1 MPSLTRVSLP
11 NAFLC
16 RVHYQLNSV
25 SYWWEWG
32 LDIGELENHP
42 NIKNPVLNIHSLD
55 ELSTVTRSLVVVN
68 VAENVCNDTSVT
80 ELSFR
85 PFWNL
90 RVLQIGNGSFA
101 HVNEF
106 YLYAVHLLE
115 RVVIGRDCFT
125 IPDNSCCVRQ
135 GYFHLRFCER
145 LKEIRI
151 GCNSFSDYTVWEIG
165 DGERLEVIEI
175 GKLNERSDNFLWADL
190 RLESS
195 SNGVS
200 EE

>member
-1 MPSLTRVSLP
+1 M
-11 NAFLC
+11 
-16 RVHYQLNSV
+16 
-25 SYWWEWG
+25 
-32 LDIGELENHP
+32 
-42 NIKNPVLNIHSLD
+42 NIHSFD

-90 RVLQIGNGSFA
+90 RVLQIGNGSFT

-106 YLYAVHLLE
+106 DLYAVHLLE

-165 DGERLEVIEI
+165 DGERLEAIEI

>member
-1 MPSLTRVSLP
+1 M
-11 NAFLC
+11 
-16 RVHYQLNSV
+16 
-25 SYWWEWG
+25 
-32 LDIGELENHP
+32 
-42 NIKNPVLNIHSLD
+42 NIHSFD
-55 ELSTVTRSLVVVN
+55 ELSTVTRSLVAVN
-68 VAENVCNDTSVT
+68 VAENVCNDQSVT
-80 ELSFR
+80 ELDFR

-90 RVLQIGNGSFA
+90 RVLQIGNGSFT

-106 YLYAVHLLE
+106 DLYAVHLLE

-135 GYFHLRFCER
+135 GYFYLRFCER

-165 DGERLEVIEI
+165 NAKRLEVIEI

>member
-1 MPSLTRVSLP
+1 M
-11 NAFLC
+11 
-16 RVHYQLNSV
+16 
-25 SYWWEWG
+25 
-32 LDIGELENHP
+32 
-42 NIKNPVLNIHSLD
+42 NIHSLD
-55 ELSTVTRSLVVVN
+55 ELSTVTRSLVAVN
-68 VAENVCNDTSVT
+68 VAENVCNDQSVT
-80 ELSFR
+80 ELDFR

-90 RVLQIGNGSFA
+90 RVLQIGNGSFT

-106 YLYAVHLLE
+106 DLYAVHLLE

-135 GYFHLRFCER
+135 GYFYLGFCER

-165 DGERLEVIEI
+165 YGKRLEVIEI